1 MRIIK
6 VLPSFERTLGK
17 LSTKDKE
24 KLKKSLHQLNNFLV
38 TGILPKGLGLKKLID
53 DLYELRVDIRL
64 RVILK
69 MEKDTVFLVL
79 VGSHNDIKRY
89 LKNLK

>member
-1 MRIIK
+1 
-6 VLPSFERTLGK
+6 
-17 LSTKDKE
+17 
-24 KLKKSLHQLNNFLV
+24 LNNFLV
-38 TGILPKGLGLKKLID
+38 TGILPKGLGFKKLID

-69 MEKDTVFLVL
+69 IEKDIVFLVL

-89 LKNLK
+89 LKKV

>member
-1 MRIIK
+1 MRA
-6 VLPSFERTLGK
+6 LGK
-17 LSTKDKE
+17 LSLKDEE
-24 KLKKSLHQLNNFLV
+24 KLKKSLYQLNNLLV
-38 TGILPKGLGLKKLID
+38 TGILPKGLGLKKLTD

-69 MEKDTVFLVL
+69 MEKDTVFLAL

-89 LKNLK
+89 LKKLK